1 MYGEDCDDRVTELV
15 LAGHTHTQI
24 YTHTKAVCH
33 QSVSNGNTVT
43 VDHFAAGSICPF
55 ALTEGTA
62 SKLEERWEGAGGG
75 GS

>member
-1 MYGEDCDDRVTELV
+1 MR
-15 LAGHTHTQI
+15 
-24 YTHTKAVCH
+24 AVCH

-62 SKLEERWEGAGGG
+62 SKREERWEGAGGG
-75 GS
+75 GAERVEDMAKQPEQERKRALAES